1 MFEGKLKILNGE
13 IPRTL
18 LGTSP
23 FIAAAQ
29 FGHRARLYQI
39 DLYNNPENIFKIIKK
54 SYEMGIT
61 GIQVIP
67 YTPVIEALKKA
78 LNAGYDMDIIGTVR
92 PEKELEDIQL
102 LSNLNATSMILHA
115 DISDKKD
122 WNFIGEKLRLIKDE
136 DAVPGIATHMPYSTT
151 KRLVGSPIQEMFD
164 VYMVPVNKLGYLM
177 DTEIY
182 GYDERT
188 HLNQL
193 INSLDKTIIVKKV
206 LAAGILKPQEA
217 FDYLKTVE
225 FADIVTIG
233 IASEAEAEET
243 FSLLNSQ

>member
-1 MFEGKLKILNGE
+1 MFEGKLKILDRE
-13 IPRTL
+13 VPRTL

-54 SYEMGIT
+54 SCEMGIT

-67 YTPVIEALKKA
+67 YPPVIEALKKA
-78 LNAGYDMDIIGTVR
+78 LNVGCNMDIIGTVR
-92 PEKELEDIQL
+92 PDKEFEDIQL
-102 LSNLNATSMILHA
+102 LSNLNAASMILHA
-115 DISDKKD
+115 DITDKKD
-122 WNFIGEKLRLIKDE
+122 WNFIGEKLQLIKDE
-136 DAVPGIATHMPYSTT
+136 GAVPGLATHTPYYTSTH
-151 KRLVGSPIQEMFD
+151 LVGSPVQEMFD
-164 VYMVPVNKLGYLM
+164 LYMVPVNKLGYLM

-182 GYDERT
+182 GSDERT

-193 INSLDKTIIVKKV
+193 IKSLDKTVIVKKV

-217 FDYLKTVE
+217 FDYLKTVQ

-233 IASEAEAEET
+233 IASEAEAQET
-243 FSLLNSQ
+243 FNLLGSQ

>member
-1 MFEGKLKILNGE
+1 MFEGKLKILNRE

-78 LNAGYDMDIIGTVR
+78 LNARYDMDIIGTVR

-115 DISDKKD
+115 DITDKKD
-122 WNFIGEKLRLIKDE
+122 WNFIGEKLQLIKDG
-136 DAVPGIATHMPYSTT
+136 DAVPGLATHMPYLTT
-151 KRLVGSPIQEMFD
+151 KRLVGSPVQEMFD
-164 VYMVPVNKLGYLM
+164 VYMIPVNKLGYLM
-177 DTEIY
+177 DSELY
-182 GYDERT
+182 GSDERA

-193 INSLDKTIIVKKV
+193 IKSLDKTVIVKKV

-233 IASEAEAEET
+233 IASEEEAQET
-243 FSLLNSQ
+243 FSLLGSQ